1 MQGII
6 HEKEKCGKCQ
16 NMCRIRGN
24 EEKKH
29 LRTQKVI
36 IKTTQ
41 QIEMGQTTDIC
52 LRHKGSFQS
61 RLLQSNTAFKIRKDT
76 TSAYNATK
84 MTSLSYDK

>member
-6 HEKEKCGKCQ
+6 HEKEECGKCQ

-29 LRTQKVI
+29 LRTQKVH

-41 QIEMGQTTDIC
+41 QIEKGQTTDIC
-52 LRHKGSFQS
+52 LH
-61 RLLQSNTAFKIRKDT
+61 LQSNTAFKIRKDT

-84 MTSLSYDK
+84 MKSLSYDK